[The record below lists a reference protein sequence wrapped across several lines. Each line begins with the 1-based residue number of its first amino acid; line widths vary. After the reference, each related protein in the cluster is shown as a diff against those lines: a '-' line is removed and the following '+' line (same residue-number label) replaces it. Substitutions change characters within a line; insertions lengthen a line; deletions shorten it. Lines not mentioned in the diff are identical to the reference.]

1 MHAGALN
8 LQHARLLC
16 FGINGSTLIKLSNAD
31 DIALLKEAV
40 ELECKLAQG
49 RDGRGQIPDDF
60 WPTYSAFANT
70 RGGIILLG
78 IREKPDQF
86 ELAGVANADKL
97 RSDLFNTLN
106 NRQKASVN
114 LLGEDDIYSFV
125 LSEKTIIAV
134 NVPAANRRQKPVFIN
149 GNPMTGTYR
158 RLNDG
163 DRLCDGETVRRMLAE
178 QVDDTRDG
186 RVLDKFG
193 LDDVNIESLRTYR
206 QMLRDAQPDHPYL
219 DKDDVG
225 FLRSIGAWRR
235 DRETSRNGLT
245 VAGLLMFGR
254 SESIVEEF
262 PEYFLDY
269 QERDTS
275 KAEMRWTDRVT
286 IDGTWSGN
294 VFDFFRIVY
303 RKLIS
308 NLKIPFVLRG
318 GQRKAETPIH
328 VALREALVNALVH
341 ADYGGRASIYIVKRP
356 DMFGFRNPGLM
367 RIPISQAIEGG
378 ESDGRNRLLQSM
390 FLLVGAGERAGS
402 GVPKIYKGWKEQHW
416 RIPALYQ
423 REEPSDQTLLE
434 LRMSDLLPAEIVQ
447 ELRDT
452 YGSRFDDLEPDQR
465 LTLATAATEG
475 IVTHARM
482 STVCGMHPVDLT
494 RMLQGLVQEQFLR
507 QTGRGRGAA
516 YHLLGAASLTP
527 DTVFGPDPVVP
538 LGGELEPLGG
548 ELAPL
553 GGELKA
559 ARRRPP
565 DTTVPARLSHARFG
579 RVVEG
584 LDRPIIDDLRTIDP
598 ILQQALTAI
607 AVKCVA
613 YQRVSPAT
621 MSQIISE
628 ICTKRYVTLKVL
640 SGLVRREEKYLR
652 DRIINPMIERGEI
665 VRAFPHAP
673 NDPRQAYLYQPEENR
688 G

>member
-245 VAGLLMFGR
+245 VAG
-254 SESIVEEF
+254 
-262 PEYFLDY
+262 
-269 QERDTS
+269 
-275 KAEMRWTDRVT
+275 
-286 IDGTWSGN
+286 
-294 VFDFFRIVY
+294 
-303 RKLIS
+303 
-308 NLKIPFVLRG
+308 FV
-318 GQRKAETPIH
+318 
-328 VALREALVNALVH
+328 
-341 ADYGGRASIYIVKRP
+341 
-356 DMFGFRNPGLM
+356 M
-367 RIPISQAIEGG
+367 
-378 ESDGRNRLLQSM
+378 
-390 FLLVGAGERAGS
+390 
-402 GVPKIYKGWKEQHW
+402 
-416 RIPALYQ
+416 
-423 REEPSDQTLLE
+423 
-434 LRMSDLLPAEIVQ
+434 
-447 ELRDT
+447 
-452 YGSRFDDLEPDQR
+452 
-465 LTLATAATEG
+465 
-475 IVTHARM
+475 
-482 STVCGMHPVDLT
+482 
-494 RMLQGLVQEQFLR
+494 
-507 QTGRGRGAA
+507 
-516 YHLLGAASLTP
+516 
-527 DTVFGPDPVVP
+527 
-538 LGGELEPLGG
+538 
-548 ELAPL
+548 
-553 GGELKA
+553 
-559 ARRRPP
+559 
-565 DTTVPARLSHARFG
+565 
-579 RVVEG
+579 
-584 LDRPIIDDLRTIDP
+584 
-598 ILQQALTAI
+598 
-607 AVKCVA
+607 
-613 YQRVSPAT
+613 
-621 MSQIISE
+621 
-628 ICTKRYVTLKVL
+628 
-640 SGLVRREEKYLR
+640 
-652 DRIINPMIERGEI
+652 
-665 VRAFPHAP
+665 
-673 NDPRQAYLYQPEENR
+673 
-688 G
+688 